1 MRRVAKAGNFNVL
14 STPLRELARGAVK
27 GPNAREKLWAVR
39 PDWKAATADLAAFNG
54 VFVADDTLVART
66 GYTGEDGFEV
76 VLPAVQVEAFWR
88 DLAGQG
94 VRPCGLG
101 ARDTLRLEAGM
112 NLYGQEMDEQVEP
125 LVSGLSWTVDRKTT
139 SLNSSP

>member
-1 MRRVAKAGNFNVL
+1 MQQVAQAENFEVRITPRRDLAMVAVQ
-14 STPLRELARGAVK
+14 

-66 GYTGEDGFEV
+66 RYTGEDGFEV
-76 VLPAVQVEAFWR
+76 VLPAVPVEALWR
-88 DLAGQG
+88 DPAWPG

-101 ARDTLRLEAGM
+101 SRDPLRRAAGR
-112 NLYGQEMDEQVEP
+112 NF
-125 LVSGLSWTVDRKTT
+125 
-139 SLNSSP
+139 